1 MKKLIMLTT
10 MLTMTWG
17 SDVIIKS
24 AGTDASNGV
33 VITNSN
39 DVILVDIDGDGL
51 MTAKKNLAIENGSI

>member
-10 MLTMTWG
+10 MLTITWG

-39 DVILVDIDGDGL
+39 DVVLVDIDGDGL
-51 MTAKKNLAIENGSI
+51 MTAKRTWL